1 MTIGEQLKKKR
12 IELQMSQEVAADKAG
27 ISRRTLAYYESGER
41 TPNAENLLILCN
53 LYGLNIN
60 ELIVRDINE
69 NENKE
74 DVPVNANKDDA
85 LAKIDRYLQ
94 YERDKKETI
103 RKTAFMIA
111 IIVSIFAAFICAVLI
126 ILKFVLMNLYNYSF
140 SEASAQMWTSL
151 FNALIT
157 FVNDPDVK
165 GFPIVSV
172 SILCF
177 IVLGWGIYFI
187 IKKIKKNINK

>member
-1 MTIGEQLKKKR
+1 
-12 IELQMSQEVAADKAG
+12 MSQEVAADKAG

-60 ELIVRDINE
+60 ELIVRDIND
-69 NENKE
+69 NEQKE
-74 DVPVNANKDDA
+74 DTAISTNDDA
-85 LAKIDRYLQ
+85 LAKIDKYLQ

-103 RKTAFMIA
+103 KKTAFMVALIA
-111 IIVSIFAAFICAVLI
+111 SIFAAFICVILI
-126 ILKFVLMNLYNYSF
+126 VLKFVLMNVYNYSF

-151 FNALIT
+151 LNALIS

-177 IVLGWGIYFI
+177 IVIGWGIYFVV
-187 IKKIKKNINK
+187 KKIKKNINK

>member
-74 DVPVNANKDDA
+74 DAPVNANKDDT

-111 IIVSIFAAFICAVLI
+111 IIVSIFAAFICVVLI

-177 IVLGWGIYFI
+177 IVLGWGIYFV

>member
-74 DVPVNANKDDA
+74 DAPVNANKDDA

-103 RKTAFMIA
+103 RKTAFMAA
-111 IIVSIFAAFICAVLI
+111 IIVSIFAAFICVVLI